1 MIQFIFQ
8 LQIYFVND
16 YLAKLSVNLSLGV
29 QDYEGDIPPLQASV
43 QYAYGY
49 TVRPNDSTTSGLLT
63 FPPIVSWPS
72 EPDAL
77 YTVIIVDNGIERV
90 LPKQYFHWMVVN
102 IPGNNI
108 HEGVEVID
116 YLTPFSMEIK
126 DGKINPNGKSHP
138 MLVFVYKQ
146 PKEVGNQNL
155 KCFKN

>member
-1 MIQFIFQ
+1 MTFD
-8 LQIYFVND
+8 LH
-16 YLAKLSVNLSLGV
+16 LGV
-29 QDYEGDIPPLQASV
+29 QDYEGDIPPLQANV

-90 LPKQYFHWMVVN
+90 LPKQYFHWMVIN

-126 DGKINPNGKSHP
+126 DRRIDPNGKSHP

-146 PKEVGNQNL
+146 LKEVGNQNL
-155 KCFKN
+155 ICFKC